1 MVIGYDSGWLF
12 DSHQEI
18 WVSSLFRFLCMITYS
33 RLDVTFYTIE
43 LIVLLF
49 HAIFTVDPGYN
60 E

>member
-1 MVIGYDSGWLF
+1 MYDYL
-12 DSHQEI
+12 
-18 WVSSLFRFLCMITYS
+18 